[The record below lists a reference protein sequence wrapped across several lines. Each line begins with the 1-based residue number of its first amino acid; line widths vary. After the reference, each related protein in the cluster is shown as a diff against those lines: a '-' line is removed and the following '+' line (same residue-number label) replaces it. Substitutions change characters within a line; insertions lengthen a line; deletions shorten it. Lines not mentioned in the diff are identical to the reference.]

1 MNFIDFR
8 TLTVFGGF
16 VFFLRKF
23 KLKMIKIKTGLH
35 INLKVYSTIVTE
47 RNRLKE
53 AKKIK
58 TKIYGYLLGFNLF
71 WGHRVHLPLPLYIS
85 AICYLSSSSSRRALS
100 AADSMLSGCFSP
112 AAWSMFNILRVAL
125 T

>member
-1 MNFIDFR
+1 VNFIDFR

-58 TKIYGYLLGFNLF
+58 TKICGYLLGF
-71 WGHRVHLPLPLYIS
+71 
-85 AICYLSSSSSRRALS
+85 
-100 AADSMLSGCFSP
+100 
-112 AAWSMFNILRVAL
+112 
-125 T
+125 